1 MCEVEEEGEERE
13 VCSFTYTQVF
23 ISHHFHGGHVPGSA
37 QDISI
42 IVLTQGKPH
51 CSSSGSGDD
60 ARLEV
65 AAFFLQRNRANI
77 FIILKF
83 ISNREMFKH
92 FMFRS
97 EKMAVTT
104 CHHRHNVR
112 ARTDVRA
119 QGSEKGNPIR
129 PMANYAHFIDTHIGI
144 NLEDASS
151 H

>member
-65 AAFFLQRNRANI
+65 AAFFAKKLSKYI
-77 FIILKF
+77 YH
-83 ISNREMFKH
+83 FKIH
-92 FMFRS
+92 S
-97 EKMAVTT
+97 
-104 CHHRHNVR
+104 
-112 ARTDVRA
+112 
-119 QGSEKGNPIR
+119 KGNVSTL
-129 PMANYAHFIDTHIGI
+129 HVQVGEDGGH
-144 NLEDASS
+144 NLPPQTQCKS
-151 H
+151 